1 MNETP
6 NPHGRDDVE
15 GMTMKSRISTFAPLL
30 AWFALVGTA
39 CDGQA
44 VVFSNAF
51 LMGVTCFML
60 WSTLNLK
67 RDDQ

>member
-1 MNETP
+1 
-6 NPHGRDDVE
+6 
-15 GMTMKSRISTFAPLL
+15 MTKFAPLIV
-30 AWFALVGTA
+30 WFALAGTA
-39 CDGQA
+39 CEGQA

-51 LMGVTCFML
+51 LMGLTCFML

>member
-1 MNETP
+1 
-6 NPHGRDDVE
+6 
-15 GMTMKSRISTFAPLL
+15 MKSRISTFAPLL